1 MKALS
6 LSTMIFMTSIILIS
20 NHVMITEAFSL
31 QTLKG
36 FHTKL
41 HSTKQ
46 QQVETNNNNYYY
58 KPSPISMNLDE
69 LTQTMNGKGKAQLCW
84 DCFKIG
90 IDPLL
95 FFHPNYPPQ
104 ELDQTIY
111 NLVSTPCIQ
120 SDILQYI
127 PTKRQSITLGKKSLQ
142 ELQECYLNPIG
153 IESSIATL
161 EQITQSKDGTTKL
174 LLKLVGGEYYIES
187 VIIPN
192 EKWGKSTLC
201 VSSQVGCAQGC
212 VFCATGKMGRLASL
226 GSDEILIQLYYA
238 NKVVRCLDGGG
249 VGSSDGND
257 VNGDVDSVDGG
268 WSELPTIDNIV

>member
-1 MKALS
+1 
-6 LSTMIFMTSIILIS
+6 
-20 NHVMITEAFSL
+20 MITEAFSL
-31 QTLKG
+31 ETLKG

-46 QQVETNNNNYYY
+46 QQVETNNNNYYYY

-95 FFHPNYPPQ
+95 FFHPNYPPD
-104 ELDQTIY
+104 ELDQSIY
-111 NLVSTPCIQ
+111 NLLSTHCMTK

-142 ELQECYLNPIG
+142 QLQECYSNPIG

-161 EQITQSKDGTTKL
+161 EQITQSTDGTTKL
-174 LLKLVGGEYYIES
+174 LLKLIGTDNYIES

-226 GSDEILIQLYYA
+226 SSDEILIQLYYA
-238 NKVVRCLDGGG
+238 NKVVRCLDGVG
-249 VGSSDGND
+249 GSSDGND
-257 VNGDVDSVDGG
+257 VNGDSG